1 MLLACLVTTLPTV
14 SPTWAGQSWGKGEW
28 LLAFGGILA
37 IDLTLGEAKAT
48 ASLLVGGEKRR
59 LRGGSTFCSPGGGAV
74 SLAAGHLLGGNWV
87 KR

>member
-14 SPTWAGQSWGKGEW
+14 SPTWAGQGWGEGKW
-28 LLAFGGILA
+28 LLAFGDILS
-37 IDLTLGEAKAT
+37 IDLALGKAKAT
-48 ASLLVGGEKRR
+48 ASLLVGGGKRR